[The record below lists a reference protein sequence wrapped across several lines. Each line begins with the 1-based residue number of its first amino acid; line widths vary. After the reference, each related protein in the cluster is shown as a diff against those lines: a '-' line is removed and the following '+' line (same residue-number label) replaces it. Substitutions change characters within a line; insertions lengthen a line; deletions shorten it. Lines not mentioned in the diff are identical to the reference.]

1 MSPTIASPAVE
12 HKATPCA
19 KIPSSL
25 SAGFP
30 FAQGYSQPAPVVTQA
45 PNPYALMPAPPT
57 FQTQYFSAPPAPHP
71 GYQPGPPGQPPV
83 YYYQPQ
89 APPIQYMAPQ
99 PMYNP
104 YSQPPPQPLVSYPQ
118 PPPSSAY
125 PPQQAVYYQV
135 PQGAPGPAQ
144 YTHPYP
150 LQPAAVPHY
159 HYPPQH
165 PPAGGV

>member
-1 MSPTIASPAVE
+1 MSPTIAPPAVE
-12 HKATPCA
+12 PKAAPCA

-25 SAGFP
+25 SAGYP
-30 FAQGYSQPAPVVTQA
+30 FAAGYPHPAAVVQQA
-45 PNPYALMPAPPT
+45 PISYASMPAAPA

-71 GYQPGPPGQPPV
+71 GYQPGPPAQPPI
-83 YYYQPQ
+83 YYQPQ

-104 YSQPPPQPLVSYPQ
+104 YQQPAPQPHASFLGL
-118 PPPSSAY
+118 PPSSAY

-135 PQGAPGPAQ
+135 PQAPGPAQ
-144 YTHPYP
+144 YAHPYP
-150 LQPAAVPHY
+150 PQPAAVPHY